1 MLKAYDSNV
10 KKADAMKKELM
21 KNIEV
26 YRKSAEKNPA
36 ALDNLVNYLAKNTV
50 NIAKS
55 NPGC

>member
-1 MLKAYDSNV
+1 
-10 KKADAMKKELM
+10 MKKELM